1 MDSSAVF
8 EIPKGLTNALQEF
21 TVSLLCEKP
30 SNIYDFAASYFTKLS
45 KERKKSLNDEISDSD
60 DSENEQRY
68 RRRKS
73 VSAESYAPDPFEDDG
88 ISGVYHFKTEEQRK
102 RLDASVKTS
111 FLFNNLD
118 EEKNAEV
125 LDAMFE
131 RKVEPE
137 EHVIDQGDSG
147 DNFYVIDSGVYEV
160 VVTLNNVAKTVAT
173 YQGSGSFGE
182 LALMYNTPRAATII
196 AKSEGSLWALDR
208 TTFRR
213 ILMTASAKKR
223 KVYEEILGS
232 VSILKSLEKH
242 ERMSLADALE
252 TRRIK
257 DGQAIIKQGDDADA
271 FYFVEK
277 GECQVVIEK
286 NGVETE
292 VTRLKVGD
300 YFGELALITH
310 SKRAA
315 SVYALG
321 DVSIAALMCV
331 CRGLPQTN
339 TQFYLLTALDVAA
352 FERLL
357 GPCMGIMKRNS
368 RRYEKPK

>member
-160 VVTLNNVAKTVAT
+160 VVTLNNVAKTVTT

-321 DVSIAALMCV
+321 DVSIAAL
-331 CRGLPQTN
+331 
-339 TQFYLLTALDVAA
+339 DVAA